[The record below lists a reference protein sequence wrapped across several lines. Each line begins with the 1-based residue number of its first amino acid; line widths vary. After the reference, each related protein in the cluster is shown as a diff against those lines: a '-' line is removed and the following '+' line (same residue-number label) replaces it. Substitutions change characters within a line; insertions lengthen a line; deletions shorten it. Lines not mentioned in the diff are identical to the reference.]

1 MKRTSVFLF
10 LIAAMLLNISC
21 GDTANTD
28 AGDVTTESS
37 SETVTETTDPISSA
51 LPERDFDGYEFK
63 ILTTDEVGSV
73 RYSYEIYAET
83 LNGEA
88 MNDAVFERNQLV
100 EDEFN
105 VVITQIP
112 YDKSSFSQAFKNS
125 VLAADEAYDIYVD
138 TYEKI
143 MQSGYEYG
151 LEVSKLPYVDLSKS
165 WWDSDVIAESAL
177 GGKTYGLLGDINV
190 IDNQAT
196 YCLFLI
202 RIWRRNTIPG
212 IFMR

>member
-10 LIAAMLLNISC
+10 LIAAMLLNMSC

-28 AGDVTTESS
+28 AGDVTTKSS

-73 RYSYEIYAET
+73 RYSYEIDAET

-105 VVITQIP
+105 VIITQIP
-112 YDKSSFSQAFKNS
+112 YDKSSLVRHSKIPCSLPTKHMTYMSIHMKKSCSPVMNT
-125 VLAADEAYDIYVD
+125 VL
-138 TYEKI
+138 K
-143 MQSGYEYG
+143 
-151 LEVSKLPYVDLSKS
+151 
-165 WWDSDVIAESAL
+165 
-177 GGKTYGLLGDINV
+177 
-190 IDNQAT
+190 
-196 YCLFLI
+196 
-202 RIWRRNTIPG
+202 
-212 IFMR
+212 